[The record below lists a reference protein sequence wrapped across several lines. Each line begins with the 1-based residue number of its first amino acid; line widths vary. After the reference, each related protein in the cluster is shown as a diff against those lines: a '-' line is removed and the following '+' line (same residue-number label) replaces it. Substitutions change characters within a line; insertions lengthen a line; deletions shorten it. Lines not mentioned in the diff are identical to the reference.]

1 MRPLAERVAPTPA
14 KYHVFKAHCPNCA
27 RETVFVAYKA
37 EKSVTPIGAT
47 EAEHVARLGFRCNE
61 CHRVQPE
68 MKDSQGA
75 MHRWE
80 DLVHVVGEA

>member
-1 MRPLAERVAPTPA
+1 MKPA

-37 EKSVTPIGAT
+37 EKSVVAKDASP
-47 EAEHVARLGFRCNE
+47 EEHVARLGFRCNE
-61 CHRVQPE
+61 CHRVQRE

-75 MHRWE
+75 THRWE
-80 DLVHVVGEA
+80 NLVHVVDEA